1 MPFTTGRLI
10 LRAPIEDDLDRMVQL
25 MDDAQIQPLIW
36 KHPIAPMPASVW
48 KEKFRKAQES
58 DVFGCIIELKD
69 TGEFMGCAS
78 LKIPEPKNRDGL
90 FSIVLALKFC
100 NSGYGSEAMKFIVD
114 HAFRWY
120 GLHRVS
126 LDTFGNNRYFRGF
139 VVEARKREALW
150 MDNGWVDHLYMGVLR
165 RDWADRYWSGEK
177 CGESSGM

>member
-1 MPFTTGRLI
+1 
-10 LRAPIEDDLDRMVQL
+10 MVQL
-25 MDDAQIQPLIW
+25 TDDGQIQPLIW
-36 KHPIAPMPASVW
+36 KHPIAPIPASVW
-48 KEKFRKAQES
+48 KEKLRKAHES

-126 LDTFGNNRYFRGF
+126 LDTFGNNTRAIAAYEKLGF
-139 VVEARKREALW
+139 VEEGRGREAIWL
-150 MDNGWVDHLYMGVLR
+150 DNKWVDGVSMGVLR
-165 RDWADRYWSGEK
+165 REWAEKYWKSESGK
-177 CGESSGM
+177 DA